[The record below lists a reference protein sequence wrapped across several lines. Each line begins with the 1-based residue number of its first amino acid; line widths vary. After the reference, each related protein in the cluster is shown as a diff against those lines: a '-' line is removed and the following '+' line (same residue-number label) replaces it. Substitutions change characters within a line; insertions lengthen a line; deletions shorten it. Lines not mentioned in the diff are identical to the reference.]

1 MKPIQGGDFFC
12 HEPPPLSFRLLS
24 LLLLKISV
32 CHGDLNANVCEISAS
47 KRVTLQPLFEELFKK
62 AFEGRNKK
70 DTFVSLIHW
79 DIIQRYEFDREK
91 E

>member
-1 MKPIQGGDFFC
+1 MFDKHQV
-12 HEPPPLSFRLLS
+12 
-24 LLLLKISV
+24 LLKISE

-62 AFEGRNKK
+62 ASEGRNKK

-79 DIIQRYEFDREK
+79 DIIQRYEFDREQ